1 MLLSYNWL
9 SEYVDLTG
17 ISPEDLAERLTFA
30 GIEVEAVHARNTG
43 FTQVV
48 VGHVKEVEPHPNAD
62 RLRVCTVD
70 VGEEEPLSIVCGAAN
85 VAPGQYVPVALVGAR
100 LPGGIKIKRTKLRGV
115 LSEGMICSA
124 QELGIPEKVVA
135 KNQVEGILVLPK
147 TDVGTDVDKLLGLDD
162 YVLELE
168 LTPNRADCLSMWGL
182 AYEVAAILDR
192 KLKLEQ
198 PPQILPEEKEI
209 PVELILDAKKE
220 CPTYAAQIVSGI
232 KIAPSPQWMQN
243 RLMAAGIRPIN
254 NVVDITNYVMLEMG
268 QPLHAF
274 DLDKLAEP
282 MIRVR
287 LAHPGET
294 VTTLDGVTRACPE
307 GTLLITDGS
316 KPIAIAGVMGGHN
329 SEVTSKTTTVLLES
343 ALFDPGLVR
352 TTSRTLGLRTE
363 ASNRFEKGVDPERI
377 LLALRRAVQLLV
389 EIAGGTVI
397 SRETVEVQED
407 VEDITIQL
415 RHERLT
421 RLLGVQLKAEEVEEI
436 FRRLRFSVKTVDH
449 GYRVEVPTR
458 RLDIT
463 QEVDLIE
470 EVGRLYG
477 YDRIPATLPWG
488 TQSTGGLSKE
498 QRLQRTIR
506 HLMLGLGFSETIT
519 YTLTSP
525 EELRKVGRL
534 GQDLPLIRLSLPMSD
549 ERTVLR
555 TSLLPHLIQTARYNV
570 HRQQE
575 NIALFEMG
583 HVFITQEKQLSKLP
597 EERLE
602 LAALIT
608 GNREPIHWQGI
619 PSKVDFFMVKGML
632 EFLFTRLG
640 VEGITYHGTEIEGFH
655 PGRTAEI
662 RLDDRLVG
670 LLGQLHPE
678 VSKAHDLDET
688 YVFQLELLPLF
699 KAAGRKIHFSPL
711 PRYPEVTRDLAIVV
725 DADLPAAE
733 IKETIYSE
741 AGELLKTI
749 TVFDL
754 FSGEQIEAGK
764 KSIAFNLVFQHPE
777 RTLTDDEVNQLHN
790 KIVSKLETTYGAK
803 LRG

>member
-17 ISPEDLAERLTFA
+17 ISPEELAERLTFA
-30 GIEVEAVHARNTG
+30 GLEVEAIHARNTG
-43 FTQVV
+43 CTQVV
-48 VGHVKEVEPHPNAD
+48 VGHIKEVEPHPNAD

-70 VGEEEPLSIVCGAAN
+70 VGEDAPLSIVCGAAN

-100 LPGGIKIKRTKLRGV
+100 LPGGVKIKRSKLRGV

-124 QELGIPEKVVA
+124 QELGIPEGVVA

-147 TDVGTDVDKLLGLDD
+147 TDVGTDVTKLLGLDD

-192 KLKLEQ
+192 ELRLEQ
-198 PPQILPEEKEI
+198 PPQALPEDKAI
-209 PVELILDAKKE
+209 PIELILDAKEE

-274 DLDKLAEP
+274 DFDKLAEP

-287 LAHPGET
+287 LAHPGES
-294 VTTLDGVTRACPE
+294 VETLDGVTRACPK

-316 KPIAIAGVMGGHN
+316 KPIAIAGVMGGLN
-329 SEVTSKTTTVLLES
+329 SEISPKTTTVFLEA
-343 ALFDPGLVR
+343 ALFDPGLIR

-377 LLALRRAVQLLV
+377 LPTLRRAVQLLV
-389 EIAGGTVI
+389 EVAGGTVI
-397 SRETVEVQED
+397 SQETVEVQED

-421 RLLGVQLKAEEVEEI
+421 RLLGVQLKVEQVEEI
-436 FRRLRFSVKTVDH
+436 FRRLRFAVQTVDDV
-449 GYRVEVPTR
+449 YRVEVPTR
-458 RLDIT
+458 RLDVT

-488 TQSTGGLSKE
+488 TQSTGGLTE
-498 QRLQRTIR
+498 VQRLQRTIR

-534 GQDLPLIRLSLPMSD
+534 GQASPLIRLSLPMSD

-555 TSLLPHLIQTARYNV
+555 TSLLPQLIQTAKYNA

-602 LAALIT
+602 LAGLIT
-608 GNREPIHWQGI
+608 GNREPVHWQGN

-640 VEGITYHGTEIEGFH
+640 IEHITYHATELEGFH

-662 RLDDRLVG
+662 RLNDKQVG

-678 VSKAHDLDET
+678 VSATHDLDET

-699 KAAGRKIHFSPL
+699 EAAGRKIHFSPL

-725 DADLPAAE
+725 DEELPAAKM
-733 IKETIYSE
+733 KETIYSQ
-741 AGELLKTI
+741 AGELLKSI

-764 KSIAFNLVFQHPE
+764 KSIAFKLVFQHPE
-777 RTLTDDEVNQLHN
+777 RTLTDDEVNQLH
-790 KIVSKLETTYGAK
+790 KQIVNKLEATYKAK